1 MANGLS
7 RRDVLKGT
15 AATAFGLTLSVAS
28 GQEQK
33 RSPSRWIR
41 FGIIGV
47 GGKGWSG
54 MSAAADQGVIVA
66 MCDIDAQA
74 RAKGLN
80 EHPRA
85 STFGDYRDMLE
96 AMHKELD
103 AVVISTPDH
112 SHAPATALA
121 MQYGLHCYTE
131 KPMTRTVWEAR
142 RLSQIA
148 KEKKLVTQMGNQSTS
163 NINLRKVA
171 ALIKKGTFG
180 QVKHVHC
187 WTDRSGGWWPQG
199 VERPAPGTQPKHVD
213 FDLWLGPSPARPYA
227 PGYHPFAWRGW
238 WDFGSGSLGD
248 IGCHNMNL
256 PFMALD
262 LRDPIAIRAETSG
275 HNRDSFPSWS
285 IVHYEFGARDGR
297 PAVPMTWYDGGKKP
311 DQSLAPGKEFKG
323 NGMIIVCENAT
334 IFCDNEYGTNCVLV
348 DGTPMPNI
356 EVIAPASHMADFA
369 ECVRNGGQPGSN
381 FPGYSGPLTEM
392 VVLGNLAVWAN
403 GPRLEWDARAM
414 RVKGTSDYD
423 ALIKPEY
430 RDGWKFL

>member
-1 MANGLS
+1 
-7 RRDVLKGT
+7 
-15 AATAFGLTLSVAS
+15 
-28 GQEQK
+28 
-33 RSPSRWIR
+33 
-41 FGIIGV
+41 
-47 GGKGWSG
+47 
-54 MSAAADQGVIVA
+54 MSAASEQGVIVA
-66 MCDIDAQA
+66 MCDIDTQA
-74 RAKGLN
+74 RAKGML

-85 STFGDYRDMLE
+85 STFADYRDMLE

-142 RLSQIA
+142 RLAQIA
-148 KEKKLVTQMGNQSTS
+148 RDKKLVTQMGNQSTS
-163 NINLRKVA
+163 NLNLRKVA
-171 ALIKKGTFG
+171 ALIKKGAFG
-180 QVKHVHC
+180 AVKEVHC

-199 VERPAPGTQPKHVD
+199 VPRPNPGTAPKHVD

-262 LRDPIAIRAETSG
+262 LRDPIAIKAETSG
-275 HNRDSFPSWS
+275 HNHDSFPSWS
-285 IVHYEFGARDGR
+285 IVHYEFAPHGNRG
-297 PAVPMTWYDGGKKP
+297 AVPFTWYDGGKKP
-311 DQSLAPGKEFKG
+311 DQSLAPGKTYQG
-323 NGMIIVCENAT
+323 NGMIIVCANAT

-348 DGTPMPNI
+348 DGSPMPAI
-356 EVIAPASHMADFA
+356 DVIAPASHMADFA
-369 ECVRNGGQPGSN
+369 EAVRNGTQSGSN
-381 FPGYSGPLTEM
+381 FPNYSGPLTEM
-392 VVLGNLAVWAN
+392 VVLGNLAVWAADEPGM
-403 GPRLEWDARAM
+403 GPRLEWDARGM
-414 RVKGTSDYD
+414 KVKGTSEYD
-423 ALIKPEY
+423 SLIKPAY